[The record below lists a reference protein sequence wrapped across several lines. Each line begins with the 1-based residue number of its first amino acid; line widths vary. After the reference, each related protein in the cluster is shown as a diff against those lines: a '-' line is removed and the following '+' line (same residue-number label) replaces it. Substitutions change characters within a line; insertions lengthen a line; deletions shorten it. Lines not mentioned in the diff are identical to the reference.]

1 MEPRI
6 EALPDDRV
14 PPRSST
20 ILRKVDAAVG
30 MIPNLH
36 RVLAHA
42 PAALDAYV
50 GTLGALSRGNLE
62 PALREQ
68 LAVAIAGSNRCD
80 YCASAHTM
88 LGTAAG
94 VEREELRRNLGG
106 ESNDPRVAAALG
118 FARSL
123 VEHTGAVSDEQLRV
137 ARDAGLSDA
146 ELVEIVAHVGV
157 NVFTNTLNRLARTPI
172 DFPSIGVV
180 LQPVE

>member
-6 EALPDDRV
+6 EPLPDDRV
-14 PPRSST
+14 PSRSSA

-50 GTLGALSRGNLE
+50 GTVGALSGGTLE

-88 LGTAAG
+88 LGKAAG

-106 ESNDPRVAAALG
+106 DSNDPRVAAALR
-118 FARSL
+118 FARAL
-123 VEHTGAVSDEQLRV
+123 LEHTGAISDAELR
-137 ARDAGLSDA
+137 ATRDAGLSEA

-157 NVFTNTLNRLARTPI
+157 NVFSNTINRLARTPI